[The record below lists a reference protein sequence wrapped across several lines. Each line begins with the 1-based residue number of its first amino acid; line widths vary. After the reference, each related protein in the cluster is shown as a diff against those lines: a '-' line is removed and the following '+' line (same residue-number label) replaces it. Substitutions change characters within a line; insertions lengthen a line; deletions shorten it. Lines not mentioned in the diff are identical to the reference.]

1 MRAWCA
7 YLMGWHEPQCLDSR
21 LLRNNEKEKK
31 GIRCL
36 LAPLNGD
43 LVSPSWASGGPW
55 VRGKK
60 KGDRSLRFPDSGKWY
75 LDVGSR
81 YWTARMLHAECYQ
94 QRYSGSDDEKMGR
107 TRFGL
112 VGGK

>member
-1 MRAWCA
+1 MR
-7 YLMGWHEPQCLDSR
+7 R
-21 LLRNNEKEKK
+21 KK

-60 KGDRSLRFPDSGKWY
+60 KGDRSLRFPGSGTSMPGHGTGP
-75 LDVGSR
+75 LDAAR
-81 YWTARMLHAECYQ
+81 RMLPAK
-94 QRYSGSDDEKMGR
+94 YSGSDEEEMGR

-112 VGGK
+112 VGGKQGLLKGGEGGGGSVVCGFVEVAG

>member
-1 MRAWCA
+1 M
-7 YLMGWHEPQCLDSR
+7 
-21 LLRNNEKEKK
+21 
-31 GIRCL
+31 
-36 LAPLNGD
+36 
-43 LVSPSWASGGPW
+43 
-55 VRGKK
+55 RGKK
-60 KGDRSLRFPDSGKWY
+60 KGDRSLRFPDSGKWN